1 MDSGNFCSF
10 GVIPANPSM
19 EDNAILSLVS
29 NPWVGSRGAGSTDGI
44 ESMQLKSEEVLLSP
58 GGKTIKISKLDSVL
72 PCSCS
77 FSVKDYKWHQLVSRL
92 KTTVQ
97 TAGQCFKV
105 FWDRWQSKRVANERA
120 VKNQTS
126 IYHFLADCRDLVFAP
141 TLSLQCCL
149 PLNLSTS
156 DHLLQWPNESQT
168 HVKCDSILL
177 WFCFTPLCH
186 CSITS
191 QDSLKQSDS
200 KLVATRLPA
209 FSRVFPHLRRFSWF
223 YVEFSLAP
231 WDIFLFSDWLIF
243 VFGFT
248 TLNRNT
254 SRNSKKKTDGRG
266 GENDNQE

>member
-1 MDSGNFCSF
+1 
-10 GVIPANPSM
+10 M

-29 NPWVGSRGAGSTDGI
+29 NPWVVSRGTGSTDGI
-44 ESMQLKSEEVLLSP
+44 ESIRLKSEVEALFSP

-105 FWDRWQSKRVANERA
+105 FWDRLQSKRVANERA

-141 TLSLQCCL
+141 TSLTLSLQCCL

-156 DHLLQWPNESQT
+156 DHLLQWPDESQT
-168 HVKCDSILL
+168 
-177 WFCFTPLCH
+177 
-186 CSITS
+186 
-191 QDSLKQSDS
+191 QY
-200 KLVATRLPA
+200 R
-209 FSRVFPHLRRFSWF
+209 
-223 YVEFSLAP
+223 
-231 WDIFLFSDWLIF
+231 
-243 VFGFT
+243 
-248 TLNRNT
+248 
-254 SRNSKKKTDGRG
+254 
-266 GENDNQE
+266 

>member
-10 GVIPANPSM
+10 GMIPTNLSM

-105 FWDRWQSKRVANERA
+105 FWDRLQSKRVANERA
-120 VKNQTS
+120 VKIIKLRFTIS
-126 IYHFLADCRDLVFAP
+126 WLIVEI
-141 TLSLQCCL
+141 LSLHQHHWHSLCSVAYHWTFPRVTISSSDL
-149 PLNLSTS
+149 TKVKHSIDNVTQKNFQLN
-156 DHLLQWPNESQT
+156 
-168 HVKCDSILL
+168 VKCDSVLL
-177 WFCFTPLCH
+177 WFCPLCH
-186 CSITS
+186 CSRTS

-209 FSRVFPHLRRFSWF
+209 FSRTSGGFLDFTLSSHWPHGIFS
-223 YVEFSLAP
+223 FSL
-231 WDIFLFSDWLIF
+231 I
-243 VFGFT
+243 G
-248 TLNRNT
+248 
-254 SRNSKKKTDGRG
+254 
-266 GENDNQE
+266 